1 MIKGVGQVRAGSAAY
16 LEEGIDVIER
26 EVASPAPTA
35 RTEDPAPPSSPN
47 PKTSEPSPRWQALH
61 ELAWHRAE
69 TERVKVLVEFLA
81 RPIHAHGGTEPDPD
95 IVTAYNLAVEA
106 ALQGIRRATAGR

>member
-1 MIKGVGQVRAGSAAY
+1 M
-16 LEEGIDVIER
+16 IER
-26 EVASPAPTA
+26 EVASTAPTA
-35 RTEDPAPPSSPN
+35 PAVDEPAQPTPLPIHAEPRT
-47 PKTSEPSPRWQALH
+47 RWHAMHDLAL
-61 ELAWHRAE
+61 HRAE

>member
-1 MIKGVGQVRAGSAAY
+1 M
-16 LEEGIDVIER
+16 IER
-26 EVASPAPTA
+26 EVASTPAPGSSADLDDPTSTLTNLA
-35 RTEDPAPPSSPN
+35 EPRTE
-47 PKTSEPSPRWQALH
+47 WQARH

-81 RPIHAHGGTEPDPD
+81 RPIHAHGGSEPDPD

-106 ALQGIRRATAGR
+106 ALQGIRRSTTGR

>member
-1 MIKGVGQVRAGSAAY
+1 M
-16 LEEGIDVIER
+16 IER
-26 EVASPAPTA
+26 DVASTSALAPANDFTDSTLPTPTTAEA
-35 RTEDPAPPSSPN
+35 RTE
-47 PKTSEPSPRWQALH
+47 WQARH

-95 IVTAYNLAVEA
+95 IITAYNLAVEA
-106 ALQGIRRATAGR
+106 ALQGIRRATTGR